1 MTYFSDHFPIIFSS
15 DVVFAMTSSRIL
27 KAWWTIGRKNI
38 WRNRNSS
45 HSDVT
50 AVKSLSVRFLLWK
63 TTPLGKTC
71 LLCITIHNTNVSCL
85 ILHIKQNT
93 KQCFNQIKHWFL
105 QSKHTVIP
113 QIQTQSNSSHRNTNK
128 FITSKDSKH
137 KVIIYIKIQ
146 NSKLFLTWNTVI
158 FYIKY
163 NRSLPFR
170 CDAEYKLKAP
180 RLFKCLQCSYS
191 MEKPEAI
198 GKMFQIWPYWDVH
211 HKHNKFFIFVIFM
224 YVYVIAYIHPVYEIT
239 TAWSW
244 AVCLSH

>member
-1 MTYFSDHFPIIFSS
+1 MSFHIDRVQKSHLRLFSLDKFYPKVHCKLLQMTYFSDHFPIIFSS

-113 QIQTQSNSSHRNTNK
+113 QIQTQSNSSNPNTK
-128 FITSKDSKH
+128 QFLTSK
-137 KVIIYIKIQ
+137 VLFETQI
-146 NSKLFLTWNTVI
+146 NS
-158 FYIKY
+158 
-163 NRSLPFR
+163 
-170 CDAEYKLKAP
+170 
-180 RLFKCLQCSYS
+180 
-191 MEKPEAI
+191 
-198 GKMFQIWPYWDVH
+198 
-211 HKHNKFFIFVIFM
+211 
-224 YVYVIAYIHPVYEIT
+224 
-239 TAWSW
+239 
-244 AVCLSH
+244 